1 VNVGLYDPFGSLLY
15 SFDPSAFS
23 FDPTAGVL
31 LPDNALGDLAT
42 GLDYTWSNV
51 DPELNAIFDQFLALI
66 GFGPFPI

>member
-1 VNVGLYDPFGSLLY
+1 
-15 SFDPSAFS
+15 
-23 FDPTAGVL
+23 VL

-66 GFGPFPI
+66 GFGPFPM